1 MFYNNE
7 QETARGAR
15 KVNTRRD
22 SNRRPCKTSNKEY
35 NNIKETLENN
45 NRSNEGVYKKMAEI
59 EDRLNF
65 VEEASVLFSD
75 QDIPAIGTKVKIYF

>member
-1 MFYNNE
+1 MFYKNE

-35 NNIKETLENN
+35 NNIKEILGDNN
-45 NRSNEGVYKKMAEI
+45 VSDGDACKKMTEI
-59 EDRLNF
+59 EDRLDI
-65 VEEASVLFSD
+65 VEEAV
-75 QDIPAIGTKVKIYF
+75 V